1 MDESGGRYVQVI
13 ADGSM
18 GESGSFVTAL
28 AMGADAAMLGCAAG
42 PAPKRRRGME
52 RIGVPRLATPHCRVA
67 LRSEVGTV
75 GTLQEILYG
84 PSHKADGTTN
94 FIGALRRA
102 MASCGYVDIKSFQR
116 CPVVVTANRS

>member
-1 MDESGGRYVQVI
+1 M
-13 ADGSM
+13 
-18 GESGSFVTAL
+18 
-28 AMGADAAMLGCAAG
+28 AAWANQAASSLPSPWEPMRPCSVRRW
-42 PAPKRRRGME
+42 PAPNEAPGHGTHWGSEARHATLPRG
-52 RIGVPRLATPHCRVA
+52 

>member
-1 MDESGGRYVQVI
+1 
-13 ADGSM
+13 M

-28 AMGADAAMLGCAAG
+28 AMGADAAMLG
-42 PAPKRRRGME
+42 APLARAQEAPGHGTHWGSEARHATLPRG
-52 RIGVPRLATPHCRVA
+52 

-84 PSHKADGTTN
+84 ASHKADGTTN

>member
-1 MDESGGRYVQVI
+1 
-13 ADGSM
+13 M

-28 AMGADAAMLGCAAG
+28 AMGADAAMLGAAG
-42 PAPKRRRGME
+42 PCPRGTGAWNALGSE
-52 RIGVPRLATPHCRVA
+52 VRHATLPRG